1 MKNGGG
7 KKEVQIKMIARL
19 GTKAD
24 EVANKSTVGA
34 EADEAAQE
42 GTKEAIRVLYRAR
55 DERLIVMSRLP
66 LPSLGLLL
74 PLFLLNK
81 NKDKCP

>member
-1 MKNGGG
+1 
-7 KKEVQIKMIARL
+7 MIARL

-24 EVANKSTVGA
+24 EVANKSAAGA
-34 EADEAAQE
+34 EVDEAAQE
-42 GTKEAIRVLYRAR
+42 WTKEAIQVLYRAR

-74 PLFLLNK
+74 SLFLLNK